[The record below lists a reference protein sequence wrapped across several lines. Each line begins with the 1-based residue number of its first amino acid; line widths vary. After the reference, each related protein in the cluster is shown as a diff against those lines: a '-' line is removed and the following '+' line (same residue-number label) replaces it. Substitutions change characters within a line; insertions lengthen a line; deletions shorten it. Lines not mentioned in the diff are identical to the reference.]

1 MKASGLTV
9 FLARVDAAEYGII
22 VIPLAGMIV
31 ASGVVLVRLSLRVAF
46 ISDVYFPRVNGVS
59 TSIRTFPSGSLQLQ
73 CRVDL
78 HHYVPV
84 MPRRIGKALAR
95 AFARETEFSDAVVH
109 VLHERHCVIHSRS
122 RAAYTPRP
130 GHPRSWLAGCQ
141 TFTKPYGSSQAR
153 CAPRRNVSVSRG
165 RHRSRRGSSALHFL
179 PKPGKYTGLER
190 EKWGR
195 NAH

>member
-73 CRVDL
+73 CRVDPHRAGL
-78 HHYVPV
+78 CQY
-84 MPRRIGKALAR
+84 PR
-95 AFARETEFSDAVVH
+95 
-109 VLHERHCVIHSRS
+109 
-122 RAAYTPRP
+122 
-130 GHPRSWLAGCQ
+130 
-141 TFTKPYGSSQAR
+141 
-153 CAPRRNVSVSRG
+153 
-165 RHRSRRGSSALHFL
+165 
-179 PKPGKYTGLER
+179 
-190 EKWGR
+190 
-195 NAH
+195 